1 MPTYQPEPAALDPI
15 ETASTDELRALQQD
29 RLRATLHHA
38 YANVAHYRT
47 AFDAAGVH
55 PDDIT
60 SLDQLALLP
69 FTTKDD
75 LRRTYPFGMLA
86 VARSQLARGRRGA
99 LRHRRRGHRSKNNNS
114 VVGQHHVRAH
124 RHVPPKRL
132 SRCVATGSR
141 LPDTHRYDRRDHPRF
156 AGGPCRTR
164 VSLTR
169 AIVLRGMR

>member
-114 VVGQHHVRAH
+114 VVDSNGATPVTFPAATLGATTGVRLYRASMH
-124 RHVPPKRL
+124 RH
-132 SRCVATGSR
+132 A
-141 LPDTHRYDRRDHPRF
+141 
-156 AGGPCRTR
+156 
-164 VSLTR
+164 
-169 AIVLRGMR
+169 